1 MNIESTG
8 IPRGGCYSR
17 LMAKKYILIYSEML
31 SFKRKYPNIS
41 LQDLDCKYFMLFE

>member
-8 IPRGGCYSR
+8 IPRGDCYSR
-17 LMAKKYILIYSEML
+17 LMAKKYILICSEML
-31 SFKRKYPNIS
+31 SFKRKYPNIR